1 MRVRGFTLVEIM
13 IVVLIIGVLM
23 GIAVPQFLRARE
35 LSRQRTCIS
44 NLRKIEDAKEMRA
57 MELRLSNGDPCTM
70 ADIVPTY
77 LRTAPTCSAG
87 GALTSMNHGVNPTCT
102 YNIAPFAHVL
112 P

>member
-13 IVVLIIGVLM
+13 IVVLIIGILM
-23 GIAVPQFLRARE
+23 SIAVPQFLRARE

-57 MELRLSNGDPCTM
+57 MEQSLTTGDPCTM
-70 ADIVPTY
+70 ADIVPSY
-77 LRTAPTCSAG
+77 LRSAPVCPAG
-87 GALTSMNHGVNPTCT
+87 GAYTSQVIGTNPTCT
-102 YNIAPFAHVL
+102 YNVAPFVHAL